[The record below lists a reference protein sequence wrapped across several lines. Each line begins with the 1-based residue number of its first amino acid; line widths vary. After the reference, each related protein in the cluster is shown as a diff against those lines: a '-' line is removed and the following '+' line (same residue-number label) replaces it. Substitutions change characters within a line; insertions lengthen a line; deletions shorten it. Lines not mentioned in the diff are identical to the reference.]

1 MAMAVSEGGERRL
14 WQAQKIFWACLYFS
28 IFARS
33 FVYDGVDSCP
43 LCTLRVGAC
52 IGSVLCTTLIWYN
65 TGPVCFLHTFTKKK
79 KNSQPPPTSRFS
91 TKIPRRRPAHPL
103 WEALNPPC
111 LSRFHAAVRPSLPNH
126 RAGQCSSEI
135 PPEIPMLSKPPHLHR
150 CWLLRVVDFGCVSV
164 LPSPNPTSI

>member
-1 MAMAVSEGGERRL
+1 MQQSAKKPRPIATL
-14 WQAQKIFWACLYFS
+14 CLARSRKYFMSQTLDTSFS
-28 IFARS
+28 I
-33 FVYDGVDSCP
+33 P
-43 LCTLRVGAC
+43 
-52 IGSVLCTTLIWYN
+52 
-65 TGPVCFLHTFTKKK
+65 
-79 KNSQPPPTSRFS
+79 NSQPPPTSRFS

-164 LPSPNPTSI
+164 LPSPNPTSIWEDVLRRGRSTLKSSLTLEQR